1 MDAAAAEKAGFKYTD
16 YNTKIKAAIED
27 AQALKEKN
35 MMVYESMTKANVPI
49 NMTIEQYKK
58 LKEQVKSTM
67 GSYIDL
73 FSQTDRKDVG
83 QVAIQLKAQFMAAG
97 DTAEVAAAKIF
108 TFFSP
113 KACAPC
119 ILEKW

>member
-1 MDAAAAEKAGFKYTD
+1 LDSSLRLKEKRLALELGRQAYGMDAAAAEKAGFKYTD

-35 MMVYESMTKANVPI
+35 MMIYESMTKANVPI

-73 FSQTDRKDVG
+73 FESN
-83 QVAIQLKAQFMAAG
+83 
-97 DTAEVAAAKIF
+97 KIKKMLVRLLF
-108 TFFSP
+108 N
-113 KACAPC
+113 
-119 ILEKW
+119 